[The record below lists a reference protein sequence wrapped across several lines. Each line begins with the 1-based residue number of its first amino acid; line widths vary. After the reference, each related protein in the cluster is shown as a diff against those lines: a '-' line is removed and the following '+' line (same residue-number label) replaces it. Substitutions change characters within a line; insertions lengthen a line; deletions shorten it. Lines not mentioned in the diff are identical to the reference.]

1 MLIDLRI
8 LLTILGIILAVL
20 ASAHAVLNKR
30 EERAAIGWVGLIWL
44 VPIIGPALYV
54 TLGINRIRRRAV
66 RLRTRSHPGLA
77 AGDLRAQGEGVRDLD
92 ENVTTLG
99 ALVGQMTGVPPT
111 PGNKIAPLVDGDEA
125 FPAMLEAIDTA
136 QHSIGLCSYI
146 FDHDEAGVRFIDA
159 LERAVQRGVEVRVL
173 VDAVGARYSRPR
185 TPAVLRRKGVP
196 TAEFLKGLGIMKMPY
211 FNLRN
216 HRKILV
222 ADGRIGFTGGMNI
235 RASCLREAAAGER
248 IRDTHFCLQGP
259 IVRQLTQIFAEDWEF
274 TTGEPLSGEAWFPA
288 LAEAGRDP
296 ARAVP
301 DGPDDDLGKL
311 RWVLLAAIGQANKQ
325 IRIMTPYFLPDRS
338 IYDSLYLASMRGV
351 DVEIILPQSSNLKI
365 VQWAMAADISLA
377 MAGGCRVWLSPP
389 PFDHS
394 KIMTVDSEWSL
405 FGSGNWD
412 PRSLRLNFEFNVE
425 CYGRELAGTLDGIID
440 DKMRG
445 GRLLTQAALD
455 GRRLPT
461 RLRDGVA
468 RLFKPYL

>member
-1 MLIDLRI
+1 MLIDLPV
-8 LLTILGIILAVL
+8 LLTILGVILAVL
-20 ASAHAVLNKR
+20 ASGHAVLNKR

-44 VPIIGPALYV
+44 VPIIGSALYV

-66 RLRTRSHPGLA
+66 RLRTRSQPGLA
-77 AGDLRAQGEGVRDLD
+77 ANDAVGDLN
-92 ENVTTLG
+92 ENVTRLG

-125 FPAMLEAIDTA
+125 FPAMLEAIDSA
-136 QHSIGLCSYI
+136 QHSVGLCSYI
-146 FDHDEAGVRFIDA
+146 FDHDEEGVRFIDA
-159 LERAVQRGVEVRVL
+159 LERAVRRGVEVRVL

-185 TPAVLRRKGVP
+185 TPAILRRKGVP
-196 TAEFLKGLGIMKMPY
+196 TAEFLKSLGIMKMPY
-211 FNLRN
+211 MNLRN

-235 RASCLREAAAGER
+235 RGGCLRDASPDER
-248 IRDTHFCLQGP
+248 IRDTHFCLRGP

-274 TTGEPLSGEAWFPA
+274 TTGEPLGGESWFPA
-288 LAEAGRDP
+288 IDEVGQNP
-296 ARAVP
+296 ARAIP
-301 DGPDDDLGKL
+301 DGPDDDLGQL
-311 RWVLLAAIGQANKQ
+311 RWVLLAAIGQARKQ
-325 IRIMTPYFLPDRS
+325 IRIVTPYFLPDRT
-338 IYDSLYLASMRGV
+338 IYDSLYLAAMRGV
-351 DVEIILPQSSNLKI
+351 DVEIILPQRINLRI
-365 VQWAMAADISLA
+365 VQWAMAADLSLA
-377 MAGGCRVWLSPP
+377 MAGGCRVWLSSP

-394 KIMTVDSEWSL
+394 KIMTVDGEWSL

-455 GRRLPT
+455 GRSLPI
-461 RLRDGVA
+461 RLRDGIA

>member
-1 MLIDLRI
+1 MLIELPI
-8 LLTILGIILAVL
+8 LVTILGIILA
-20 ASAHAVLNKR
+20 AFTSAHAVLHKR

-44 VPIIGPALYV
+44 VPILGPALYV

-66 RLRTRSHPGLA
+66 RLRSRGHPGLA
-77 AGDLRAQGEGVRDLD
+77 AGDLRSEAGPGPDLD
-92 ENVTTLG
+92 ENVTKLG
-99 ALVGQMTGVPPT
+99 TLVGNMTGVPST
-111 PGNKIAPLVDGDEA
+111 PGNKITPLVDGDEA
-125 FPAMLEAIDTA
+125 FPAMLETIEAA
-136 QHSIGLCSYI
+136 QNTIGMCTYI
-146 FDHDEAGVRFIDA
+146 FDHDEIGVRFIEA
-159 LERAVQRGVEVRVL
+159 LERAVRRGVEVRVL

-185 TPAVLRRKGVP
+185 TPGVLRHKGVP
-196 TAEFLKGLGIMKMPY
+196 TAEFLKSLGIMKMPY
-211 FNLRN
+211 LNLRN

-222 ADGRIGFTGGMNI
+222 ADGRIGFTGGINV
-235 RASCLREAAAGER
+235 RAGCLRESPAGDR

-274 TTGEPLSGEAWFPA
+274 TTGEPLSGESWFPP
-288 LAEAGRDP
+288 LQEAGQDP
-296 ARAVP
+296 ARAIP
-301 DGPDDDLGKL
+301 DGPDDDLGQL
-311 RWVLLAAIGQANKQ
+311 RWVLLAAIGQARKQ
-325 IRIMTPYFLPDRS
+325 IRILTPYFLPDRT

-351 DVEIILPQSSNLKI
+351 EVEIILPESSNLRI
-365 VQWAMAADISLA
+365 VQWAMTADVALA
-377 MAGGCRVWLSPP
+377 LAGGCRVWLSPA

-394 KIMTVDSEWSL
+394 KIMTVDGEWSL

-445 GRLLTQAALD
+445 GRLLTPAMLD
-455 GRRLPT
+455 SRRLPI